1 MNAALLSSKNMCWC
15 TPQDFFDKLNA
26 EFGFVLD
33 PAATDK
39 TAKCSLYYTPETD
52 GLSQSWDRGGAV
64 FCNPPYG
71 REIGKW
77 VQKAFEEARGGV
89 SDCFTYPSADRHSI
103 FSRLHLRESGN
114 PLRARAATV
123 HGRRRER
130 RRSRALPL
138 YAGDL
143 QRKGSEN
150 MSYDIELCEPI
161 GGEVIQFE
169 TPHMIRGGT
178 YAIYGTQEA
187 WLNITY
193 NYGKHYRRVFG
204 ENGIRTIYGMTG
216 AESIP
221 IIKAAMEK
229 LSDDISEDYWEA
241 TEGNAK
247 KALAGLLAFAQ
258 MRPDG
263 VWKGD

>member
-15 TPQDFFDKLNA
+15 TPQDFFDRLNA

-89 SDCFTYPSADRHSI
+89 SDCFTYPSADGYGI

-130 RRSRALPL
+130 RRSRAHPYTGSSLERG
-138 YAGDL
+138 AGEGIRDKKKCPFCEAIAL
-143 QRKGSEN
+143 QRFIEEHHSKPAGFGMALSAALVSYAVVNGRKCGRTTDYMKDGKG
-150 MSYDIELCEPI
+150 YP
-161 GGEVIQFE
+161 
-169 TPHMIRGGT
+169 
-178 YAIYGTQEA
+178 
-187 WLNITY
+187 LNY
-193 NYGKHYRRVFG
+193 CPSCGRRVKN
-204 ENGIRTIYGMTG
+204 E
-216 AESIP
+216 
-221 IIKAAMEK
+221 
-229 LSDDISEDYWEA
+229 
-241 TEGNAK
+241 
-247 KALAGLLAFAQ
+247 
-258 MRPDG
+258 
-263 VWKGD
+263 